1 MVQVVRLVAGDEIIA
16 DISFDARN
24 DKIMIMKNPIKV
36 VLTPNGIG
44 FMQFL
49 LVSSDK
55 EFKIDISHV
64 LCVAD
69 VETEAKN
76 MYNQHTGGIV
86 VPENKIV
93 I

>member
-1 MVQVVRLVAGDEIIA
+1 MVKVVRLVAGDEIIS
-16 DISFDARN
+16 DITVVN
-24 DKIMIMKNPIKV
+24 DKMTMKNPIKV

-55 EFKIDISHV
+55 EFTIDMSQV
-64 LCVAD
+64 LCIAD
-69 VETEAKN
+69 VEAEAKN
-76 MYNQHTGGIV
+76 MYNQQTGGIV
-86 VPENKIV
+86 VPETKIV